1 MNIYEP
7 LVVVVVIYEPLV
19 VVVFNVYNEMF
30 FKNVLKKMSCFLNVF
45 FVFPWL
51 YFRSLYF
58 PLFHLKPKKR
68 IRVIPSVFWKLS
80 TQSVRLIVEGK

>member
-51 YFRSLYF
+51 YFLPSISLYSTSSQ
-58 PLFHLKPKKR
+58 KKE
-68 IRVIPSVFWKLS
+68 L
-80 TQSVRLIVEGK
+80 G